1 MSSAMKKYAV
11 ESELKKAQRIELE
24 KWTKSVMDGVLEEQV
39 RRSERRA
46 IPAPILGQQNEV
58 CNCFVFLSAEQL
70 CLRYILHM

>member
-1 MSSAMKKYAV
+1 MKKYTV

-58 CNCFVFLSAEQL
+58 CNCCVFLSAEQL